1 MEDDPAGSAKP
12 PVKECTAPRTT
23 DLNIKQGNDPAGS
36 AKPPVK
42 ECTAPRTSLIKI
54 KYKMTLLGL
63 EPRT

>member
-1 MEDDPAGSAKP
+1 MEDDPAGSAQP

-42 ECTAPRTSLIKI
+42 GCEASCKGVHSPQNLSHKN
-54 KYKMTLLGL
+54 
-63 EPRT
+63 